1 LQSLSEKKRDVVF
14 VVGGSGFYIQA
25 LEKGM
30 FDFGK
35 VEHSIHEKVKRE
47 AEEGLSALFQELLQ
61 QDPAYAKK
69 IGPTDSYRITRAVEL
84 MRMFGKTPTQ
94 LRDEFVPVPFPYP
107 VVKLGFMM
115 DRDTLFHKVSLRT
128 KKMLQLGLVQE
139 VKSVLEQTSEDWP
152 PLSSIGYKEVL
163 RFLRGELPAE
173 SLETEIVQ
181 NTMRLAKRQ
190 KTWFRRDT
198 EIHWFDPSQ
207 GFDGPLHELQV
218 KLRL

>member
-1 LQSLSEKKRDVVF
+1 
-14 VVGGSGFYIQA
+14 
-25 LEKGM
+25 
-30 FDFGK
+30 
-35 VEHSIHEKVKRE
+35 
-47 AEEGLSALFQELLQ
+47 
-61 QDPAYAKK
+61 
-69 IGPTDSYRITRAVEL
+69 
-84 MRMFGKTPTQ
+84 
-94 LRDEFVPVPFPYP
+94 
-107 VVKLGFMM
+107 
-115 DRDTLFHKVSLRT
+115 
-128 KKMLQLGLVQE
+128 MLQLGLVQE